1 MEERSAE
8 LQAMYEARRKLTRLV
23 LIQEEQEYGKVNQ
36 MQTLYGLTQGQV
48 DDYNAARLAEKQQ
61 LITEL
66 IAMMNAYLQQ

>member
-23 LIQEEQEYGKVNQ
+23 LIQEEQEYGKVNE

-66 IAMMNAYLQQ
+66 VAMMNAYLQQ

>member
-23 LIQEEQEYGKVNQ
+23 LIQEEQEFGRVNE
-36 MQTLYGLTQGQV
+36 MQTVYGLTQGQV

-61 LITEL
+61 LVTEL
-66 IAMMNAYLQQ
+66 VAMMNAYLTQ